1 MSTEQIL
8 GIKFFNGEVDRAINF
23 ISERGGFLV
32 APSGTCFARLR
43 RDEAYREAMINADV
57 AIPDSGALVLL
68 WKLFRGETVNRISGW
83 KYLRCFSNKLF
94 ADKSGGVLWVLPN
107 EIARKSTAR
116 WLTENGFPFSDDDFY
131 LAPFYGAVG
140 EDRYLVE
147 KIHNRRP
154 RHVVVGIG
162 SGPQE
167 KLGYYL
173 REHLNYRP
181 AIHCIGAALGFMTGE
196 QVKIPAWGDR
206 FYLGWLFRLFANPRR
221 YLPRL
226 WRATE
231 LPWLLLRYGRNL
243 PPLRSRRQKSEI

>member
-8 GIKFFNGEVDRAINF
+8 GIKFFNGEVDEAVELM
-23 ISERGGFLV
+23 SDRGGFLV
-32 APSGTCFARLR
+32 APSGTCFTRLS
-43 RDEAYREAMINADV
+43 RDESYRTAMINADV
-57 AIPDSGALVLL
+57 AIPDSGAMVLL
-68 WKLFRGETVNRISGW
+68 WKLLRGETMNRISGW
-83 KYLRCFSNKLF
+83 KYLSCLSAKLF
-94 ADKSGGVLWVLPN
+94 ADKSCGVLWVLPN
-107 EIARKSTAR
+107 ETARKSTAL
-116 WLTENGFPFSDDDFY
+116 WLAENGFPFSEDDFY
-131 LAPFYGAVG
+131 LAPFYGPVV
-140 EDRYLVE
+140 EDRSLVQ
-147 KIHNRRP
+147 KVDNQRP

-173 REHLNYRP
+173 REHLKCRP
-181 AIHCIGAALGFMTGE
+181 AIHCIGAALGFLTGE

-226 WRATE
+226 WRAAE

-243 PPLRSRRQKSEI
+243 PPLAAKAETRKL